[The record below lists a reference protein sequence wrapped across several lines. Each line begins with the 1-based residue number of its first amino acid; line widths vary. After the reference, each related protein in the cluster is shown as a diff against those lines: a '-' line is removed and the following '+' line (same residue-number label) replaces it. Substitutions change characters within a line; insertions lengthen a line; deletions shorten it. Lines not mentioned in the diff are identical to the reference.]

1 HLEKIGVDF
10 KSQDNQWLMDASGF
24 ELKANTLFDTYNDH
38 RMAMCVAPLSL
49 LKSIRIDEETVV
61 KKSYPNFWKDLENIG
76 FEIEYL

>member
-1 HLEKIGVDF
+1 
-10 KSQDNQWLMDASGF
+10 
-24 ELKANTLFDTYNDH
+24 
-38 RMAMCVAPLSL
+38 MAMCVAPLSL